1 VEPLPGLGCQAEGQR
16 REVGLIGCHAVKARV
31 WTPAVIQRGLRTPT
45 GPFYARYYTGIIL
58 GSVAMF
64 VFMGPSTKR
73 MALFSAALWI
83 VRELIAG
90 WKFRPGCST
99 GPHVLMNCG

>member
-1 VEPLPGLGCQAEGQR
+1 MPPQEADRVSSMLPD
-16 REVGLIGCHAVKARV
+16 ARC
-31 WTPAVIQRGLRTPT
+31 
-45 GPFYARYYTGIIL
+45 YTGIIR

-64 VFMGPSTKR
+64 VFMGRSTKR

-90 WKFRPGCST
+90 WKFGLEVRPDCMS
-99 GPHVLMNCG
+99 

>member
-1 VEPLPGLGCQAEGQR
+1 LDRGGLGGGEGLR
-16 REVGLIGCHAVKARV
+16 GLSCKGLMGPVV
-31 WTPAVIQRGLRTPT
+31 VVQRGLRTPT
-45 GPFYARYYTGIIL
+45 GPFYARYYIGIIL

>member
-1 VEPLPGLGCQAEGQR
+1 MRAAAIV
-16 REVGLIGCHAVKARV
+16 
-31 WTPAVIQRGLRTPT
+31 QRGLRTPT
-45 GPFYARYYTGIIL
+45 GPLYARCYTGIIR

-64 VFMGPSTKR
+64 VFMGRWTKR

-83 VRELIAG
+83 VRKLIAG

-99 GPHVLMNCG
+99 GLHVLMNCG

>member
-1 VEPLPGLGCQAEGQR
+1 
-16 REVGLIGCHAVKARV
+16 
-31 WTPAVIQRGLRTPT
+31 
-45 GPFYARYYTGIIL
+45 
-58 GSVAMF
+58 MF